1 MGMVGEIELNTQH
14 SDSATAAEVGPD
26 PRQGGFVTRVL
37 GQLSRYVSLLAV
49 VAMVSIVSMEVFLRY
64 VLGSPTI
71 WVTEYSGYLMLAVVF
86 LGAAF
91 VQLTDRH
98 VDADL
103 VSNLLP
109 AAARQDL
116 KMAMIWAELI
126 VITII
131 GWKFLGFVHS
141 EFATGTRSWGLLAT
155 ELWIPESIIAA
166 GYLFLGAATLAKLL
180 DRAAPADAARRFAV
194 AAAWIMLAVGLS
206 LIATKQIPFHPNDRD
221 VAIAVAAIC
230 AALSLLT
237 GTLRTT
243 LILTLVVLLGAV
255 LFAATAGVALWAKMI
270 AFAVV
275 LFALLSLGLSIGFL
289 LAAIGILGA
298 AFWLPTPMIEPVAAR
313 AWETV
318 TNSTLT
324 AIPAFVLFGAILV
337 RSGLSRD
344 MFHAFQIIG
353 GRVPGSIAHAS
364 IAASGLFAAVSG
376 SSLATAATIG
386 QVAGPE
392 MVRHGYSR
400 RLTYGVIAAGGT
412 LGILIPPSIALL
424 LYGSIVG
431 VPATR
436 LFLAGILPGLFL
448 MGLFSL
454 VVFGWVLAR
463 PDAAPKTQ
471 RTAMREKLAALRPI
485 LPFVLLIVIILGSL
499 YMGIATPTE
508 AGSVGALAAFVLTIL
523 RGKASFALFRDAF
536 EEAAVVTSFLL
547 IVAVGAA
554 QMGYV
559 LDYVGAATHLVK
571 FVVSLDLAPWAV
583 FAGIV
588 CMYLIL
594 GMFIEPISMM
604 LMTLPVVAPLAQG
617 AGMDLLWF
625 GIVLVLLIEIG
636 LVTPPVGMILFVL
649 NGVAVPGT
657 TLGDIARGVIPFLLV
672 ILAAVIFFYLV
683 PAIVTV
689 LPNL

>member
-1 MGMVGEIELNTQH
+1 MNKTLSQQ
-14 SDSATAAEVGPD
+14 SDHATTAEVGPT
-26 PRQGGFVTRVL
+26 PAPESTVTRVL
-37 GQLSRYVSLLAV
+37 GQLSRYISLLSVAAMVLIVSL
-49 VAMVSIVSMEVFLRY
+49 EVFLRY
-64 VLGSPTI
+64 VLGSPTT
-71 WVTEYSGYLMLAVVF
+71 WVTEYSSYLMLAIVF
-86 LGAAF
+86 LGAPF
-91 VQLTDRH
+91 VQQTGRN

-103 VSNLLP
+103 ISGFLP
-109 AAARQDL
+109 SEPRHDL
-116 KMAMIWAELI
+116 KMAMIWVELI
-126 VITII
+126 VISII

-141 EFATGTRSWGLLAT
+141 EFVTGTRSWGLLAT
-155 ELWIPESIIAA
+155 KLWVPQSIIAT
-166 GYLFLGAATLAKLL
+166 GYLLLGAATLAKIHDLSN
-180 DRAAPADAARRFAV
+180 ARTKVQRLSVVV
-194 AAAWIMLAVGLS
+194 AWVGLAIALS
-206 LIATKQIPFHPNDRD
+206 LIAIKQIPFHPDD
-221 VAIAVAAIC
+221 QQISIAVAVLCVALCLISDGLRSAVILAAVVLIG
-230 AALSLLT
+230 AAL
-237 GTLRTT
+237 
-243 LILTLVVLLGAV
+243 
-255 LFAATAGVALWAKMI
+255 FAFSTDSDLSVKMI
-270 AFAVV
+270 AFGLL
-275 LFALLSLGLSIGFL
+275 LFFLLSLGVGIGFL
-289 LAAIGILGA
+289 LTAIGILGA
-298 AFWLPTPMIEPVAAR
+298 VVWLPSPMVQPVAAR
-313 AWETV
+313 AWETA

-337 RSGLSRD
+337 RSGISRD
-344 MFHAFQIIG
+344 MFHAFQVIG

-392 MVRHGYSR
+392 MLRHGYDR

-431 VPATR
+431 VPATK

-454 VVFGWVLAR
+454 VVFGWVILR
-463 PDAAPKTQ
+463 PGAAPVAQSTSL
-471 RTAMREKLAALRPI
+471 REKVIALRPI
-485 LPFVLLIVIILGSL
+485 LPFVVLIVIILSSL

-508 AGSVGALAAFVLTIL
+508 AGSIGALAAFVLTIL
-523 RGKASFALFRDAF
+523 RGQGSIALFRDAF

-559 LDYVGAATHLVK
+559 LDYVGAATGLVEY
-571 FVVSLDLAPWAV
+571 VGSMNLEPWAV

-588 CMYLIL
+588 CMYLVL

-649 NGVAVPGT
+649 KGVAVEGT
-657 TLGDIARGVIPFLLV
+657 TLGDIARGVIPFLVV
-672 ILAAVIFFYLV
+672 ILLAVVILYLV
-683 PAIVTV
+683 PSIVTI
-689 LPNL
+689 LPSL

>member
-1 MGMVGEIELNTQH
+1 MGMVGKLELDNQH
-14 SDSATAAEVGPD
+14 SDSAVADETGPG
-26 PRQGGFVTRVL
+26 RAQKAFAFTVL

-71 WVTEYSGYLMLAVVF
+71 WVTEYSGYLMLVVVF
-86 LGAAF
+86 FGAPF

-103 VSNLLP
+103 VSNLMSP
-109 AAARQDL
+109 ATRHDL
-116 KMAMIWAELI
+116 KLAMIWAELI
-126 VITII
+126 VLTII

-141 EFATGTRSWGLLAT
+141 EFVTGTRSWGLLAT
-155 ELWIPESIIAA
+155 ELWIPESIIAI
-166 GYLFLGAATLAKLL
+166 GYVLLGAATLAKVI
-180 DRAAPADAARRFAV
+180 DRSGAMVAWRPL
-194 AAAWIMLAVGLS
+194 AAALAWAALAVGLF
-206 LIATKQIPFHPNDRD
+206 LIATGQIPFHPNDRD
-221 VAIAVAAIC
+221 VAIAVAAVC
-230 AALSLLT
+230 AAISLLSGSMRAT
-237 GTLRTT
+237 F
-243 LILTLVVLLGAV
+243 ILTAMILIAAA
-255 LFAATAGVALWAKMI
+255 LFALTAGVALWLKMV

-275 LFALLSLGLSIGFL
+275 LFGFLSLGLSIGFL

-454 VVFGWVLAR
+454 VVFGWVAVR

-471 RTAMREKLAALRPI
+471 STTTREKLAALRPI

-508 AGSVGALAAFVLTIL
+508 AGSVGALAAFALTLL
-523 RGKASFALFRDAF
+523 RGQGSFALFRDAF

-559 LDYVGAATHLVK
+559 LDYVGAATQLVN
-571 FVVSLDLAPWAV
+571 FVVSLELAPWAV

-683 PAIVTV
+683 PAIVTI
-689 LPNL
+689 LPAL